1 MVDDDPTARLLQA
14 AMDGDISAVRSA
26 IEAGANVNARDL
38 NQSTPLHL
46 AATIAEIELI
56 RLLIEKG
63 ADILAKNVSQQTP
76 LEVAQTN
83 GQHEVAAILSD
94 GMQRPRSHA
103 ARIAKERESKGN
115 PELSR

>member
-1 MVDDDPTARLLQA
+1 MTGADPNLLQA
-14 AMDGDISAVRSA
+14 VMEGDLAAARTA
-26 IEAGANVNARDL
+26 IEAGANVNATDA
-38 NQSTPLHL
+38 NQSTALHL
-46 AATIAEIELI
+46 AVALAQVELI

-76 LEVAQTN
+76 LEVAQQN

-103 ARIAKERESKGN
+103 ARIVKERSSKGN
-115 PELSR
+115 PEHSR